1 MVPDINKIVKLLTF
15 REFFP
20 VVLNLRPEITSS
32 KQDDAH
38 LTIKNMKIKTFL
50 LIKSVKNATSKQKFL
65 GFSRMTRIFLSK
77 TRKSKPFCG
86 PHTQKVPR
94 QGSCFFRFL
103 GIDPKSHRSTTQWA
117 INERSPPKFKN
128 FKFSLLF
135 AYQKGIALI

>member
-50 LIKSVKNATSKQKFL
+50 LIKSAKSAKSTQKILDFL
-65 GFSRMTRIFLSK
+65 KITRILLFK

-86 PHTQKVPR
+86 PNTQKVPHQR
-94 QGSCFFRFL
+94 NFFWDFR
-103 GIDPKSHRSTTQWA
+103 
-117 INERSPPKFKN
+117 E
-128 FKFSLLF
+128 
-135 AYQKGIALI
+135 

>member
-50 LIKSVKNATSKQKFL
+50 LIKSAKSAKSTQKFF
-65 GFSRMTRIFLSK
+65 GFSENNAHFPIKNTKVKTFLRTK
-77 TRKSKPFCG
+77 YPKSAAS
-86 PHTQKVPR
+86 TQ
-94 QGSCFFRFL
+94 FFSGFL
-103 GIDPKSHRSTTQWA
+103 GNDPKSHRSTNWKKMA
-117 INERSPPKFKN
+117 N
-128 FKFSLLF
+128 
-135 AYQKGIALI
+135 G